1 MGDKI
6 SVLSALCISQVDPL
20 WNNIFF
26 INWAKGNICSLGY
39 WSFDGKMLGAH
50 CIPSG
55 SIQEKVTSDPQEAG
69 GGGRDMKM
77 KGACYS
83 VLGLVCRAGH
93 TPWLS
98 QLRVLVKMLISEE
111 RPHLT
116 AGCPSAQHR
125 FLA

>member
-26 INWAKGNICSLGY
+26 INWAKGSICSLGY

-50 CIPSG
+50 YIPSG

-69 GGGRDMKM
+69 GRRERYEDER
-77 KGACYS
+77 CLLQR
-83 VLGLVCRAGH
+83 LGLGLQSRAH
-93 TPWLS
+93 TLA
-98 QLRVLVKMLISEE
+98 
-111 RPHLT
+111 LT
-116 AGCPSAQHR
+116 AKSPCENAD
-125 FLA
+125 F